1 MKLFYL
7 IIPPLT
13 LNYIDH
19 VQKGK
24 EKIQSKNKNTGG
36 FISDDG
42 FALGVAYLLKV
53 LGQVDKFSSLNWFES
68 MEKKLEF
75 DMVQADLRENK
86 IKEDLSNLNMAYED

>member
-1 MKLFYL
+1 MCIRNLFKQKEDAGDYLRMIVRNYDGLTEQENTKHLKLFYL

-53 LGQVDKFSSLNWFES
+53 LG
-68 MEKKLEF
+68 
-75 DMVQADLRENK
+75 
-86 IKEDLSNLNMAYED
+86 